1 MTACVGPTL
10 RHTVTPHNNFHL
22 LLWQIKLDKPII
34 SYISIHFY
42 QFLQKVYFPTQFTCL
57 VTSYSSCNI
66 PQSPEGPLLGLDI
79 QYMYA
84 NQLGQVK
91 SILPYCFH
99 KWPPTIK
106 SPLSWPKT
114 ARGQTEAEMERV
126 SE

>member
-22 LLWQIKLDKPII
+22 LLWQPELDKLII

-57 VTSYSSCNI
+57 VTIYSSCNI

-79 QYMYA
+79 YVCKSA
-84 NQLGQVK
+84 WSSQVNP
-91 SILPYCFH
+91 SLLFH
-99 KWPPTIK
+99 KWPPTNK

-114 ARGQTEAEMERV
+114 ARRQTEAEMERV